1 MQEAFWEQECFR
13 DMGNAAHFTD
23 HPLRGMLLQNVI
35 AFTSIG
41 LVCALL
47 NLRRSW
53 IVKASAA
60 RRQAQ
65 RRTPALSQH

>member
-1 MQEAFWEQECFR
+1 
-13 DMGNAAHFTD
+13 
-23 HPLRGMLLQNVI
+23 MLLQNVI

-65 RRTPALSQH
+65 LPVSYTHLWPGRCWSVWYRALPPS

>member
-1 MQEAFWEQECFR
+1 MGSEMCIR
-13 DMGNAAHFTD
+13 DRYLFAAHFTD

>member
-1 MQEAFWEQECFR
+1 M
-13 DMGNAAHFTD
+13 M
-23 HPLRGMLLQNVI
+23 LQNVI

>member
-1 MQEAFWEQECFR
+1 MAISSTVWMQKMFSVVA
-13 DMGNAAHFTD
+13 
-23 HPLRGMLLQNVI
+23 V
-35 AFTSIG
+35 TSSG